1 MIDVEAAVGDAE
13 FISTYASTLDTNLI
27 SLVCDPIA
35 LPVAAEES
43 ATATVCV
50 VPILNVVGDF
60 FIIFPYVKEGAEAP
74 PN

>member
-1 MIDVEAAVGDAE
+1 TVNAGKIIEVEAAVGEAA

-35 LPVAAEES
+35 LLDAAEDDP
-43 ATATVCV
+43 TATVCV

-60 FIIFPYVKEGAEAP
+60 IIFP
-74 PN
+74 